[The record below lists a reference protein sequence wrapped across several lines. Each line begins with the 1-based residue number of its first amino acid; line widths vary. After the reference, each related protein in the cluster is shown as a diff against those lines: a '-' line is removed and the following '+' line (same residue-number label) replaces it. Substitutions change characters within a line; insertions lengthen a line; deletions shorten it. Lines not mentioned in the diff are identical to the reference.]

1 MRLTVLNGPNLNLLG
16 TREPEIYGTA
26 TLGDLE
32 RAVRER
38 ARELGAELDWQ
49 QTNEEGRF
57 VELVQGLAGRADG
70 ALINAAAFTH
80 SSLAIRDA
88 LLAVRIPFV
97 EVHLSNI
104 FAREPERRR
113 SVLADLAVGIVA
125 GFGGAGYLLALEA
138 LVRHLKAT
146 ARRLDGSTGR

>member
-1 MRLTVLNGPNLNLLG
+1 VRLTVLNGPNLNLLG
-16 TREPEIYGTA
+16 TREPEVYGTA
-26 TLGDLE
+26 TLGDIE

-38 ARELGAELDWQ
+38 ARALGAELDWQ
-49 QTNEEGRF
+49 QTNDEGRF

-88 LLAVRIPFV
+88 VLAVRVPFV

-104 FAREPERRR
+104 FAREAERRR
-113 SVLADLAVGIVA
+113 SVLADLAVGLVA
-125 GFGGAGYLLALEA
+125 GFGATSYLLALEA
-138 LVRHLKAT
+138 LVRHLESR
-146 ARRLDGSTGR
+146 AR

>member
-16 TREPEIYGTA
+16 TREPEIYGKA
-26 TLGDLE
+26 TLGDIE

-38 ARELGAELDWQ
+38 ARELGLELDWQ
-49 QTNEEGRF
+49 QTNDEGRF
-57 VELVQGLAGRADG
+57 VELVQGLAARADG

-80 SSLAIRDA
+80 TSLAIRDA
-88 LLAVRIPFV
+88 LLAVHIPFV

-113 SVLADLAVGIVA
+113 SVLADLAVGVVA
-125 GFGGAGYLLALEA
+125 GFGSTSYLLALEA
-138 LVRHLKAT
+138 LVQHLKSR
-146 ARRLDGSTGR
+146 AR

>member
-16 TREPEIYGTA
+16 TREPEVYGTA
-26 TLGDLE
+26 TLGDIE

-38 ARELGAELDWQ
+38 ARALGAELDWQ
-49 QTNEEGRF
+49 QTNDEGRF

-88 LLAVRIPFV
+88 VLAVRVPFV

-104 FAREPERRR
+104 FAREAERRR
-113 SVLADLAVGIVA
+113 SVLADLAVGLVA
-125 GFGGAGYLLALEA
+125 GFGATSYLLALEA
-138 LVRHLKAT
+138 LVRHLESR
-146 ARRLDGSTGR
+146 AR

>member
-1 MRLTVLNGPNLNLLG
+1 VRLTVLNGPNLNLLG
-16 TREPEIYGTA
+16 TREPEIYGRA

-49 QTNEEGRF
+49 QTNDEGRF

-80 SSLAIRDA
+80 TSLAIRDA
-88 LLAVRIPFV
+88 FLAVRIPFV

-104 FAREPERRR
+104 FAREPERRH
-113 SVLADLAVGIVA
+113 SLLADLAVGIVA
-125 GFGGAGYLLALEA
+125 GFGGASYLLALEA
-138 LVRHLKAT
+138 LVRHLKSRA
-146 ARRLDGSTGR
+146 G